1 MMTIMMTSVIGR
13 RPPRLSIECIMI
25 IAVTFMA
32 VALITLHPS
41 SNEQHEEHLLFIPD
55 YEQHQKQQ
63 QHQQQQQRVLIV
75 SSKNVTSSSSSSRRS
90 ISSNAM
96 SMPSPSTTTKI
107 EDPTN
112 ESESKISKR
121 TFLFVHVGK
130 AGGSTIANNIRPLC
144 QRKQNRESILQEK
157 QFDKKRQQKE
167 KEEREKKGGNGR
179 QQKQNPFQLQMHN
192 QFKSKNIP
200 CLNNLNKQQ
209 SSNNEMI
216 LSSSSNSI
224 IGYMHM
230 NKKEYW
236 WNANDLNDEDN
247 DNDDDD
253 DDNDN
258 DDDDETSI
266 SRRSSN
272 LKRITLNNSRN
283 SDRNSDY
290 GIKESNT
297 FLVPIRDPI
306 SRLISAYN
314 YHHPDNHHSRITC
327 EQIQDRKTK
336 ILELNS
342 NNPNNS
348 ISNSNSN
355 SNNKYTYKM
364 QISMVR
370 LDLFYCQCFPTIYD
384 LINIFNTKNY
394 NSGNNNYNSTNSS
407 NNSTTSDNSYDNN
420 DSTISC
426 KEMAEL
432 VIRGRTSVI
441 IDDALN
447 DNDNNN
453 ETTALLLKADNQY
466 DIDLINDRK
475 HSVMYYIGHIT
486 LNYGYYYRRTIQ
498 KYPTKDIV
506 VIRCDYI
513 WNDLQNLEYNLMNG
527 NTTIH
532 GIDTGHLSQIH
543 GSNNYKRNDTI
554 LSLNEIQTLCCAIP
568 TEIKIYKEIIQKSIN
583 LSNDE
588 KQKSIQIINDKC
600 GNNLDLC

>member
-75 SSKNVTSSSSSSRRS
+75 SSKNVTNSSSSSRRS

-247 DNDDDD
+247 DNDNDD
-253 DDNDN
+253 DN
-258 DDDDETSI
+258 DDDDDETV
-266 SRRSSN
+266 
-272 LKRITLNNSRN
+272 
-283 SDRNSDY
+283 SDV
-290 GIKESNT
+290 K
-297 FLVPIRDPI
+297 V
-306 SRLISAYN
+306 A
-314 YHHPDNHHSRITC
+314 
-327 EQIQDRKTK
+327 
-336 ILELNS
+336 
-342 NNPNNS
+342 
-348 ISNSNSN
+348 
-355 SNNKYTYKM
+355 
-364 QISMVR
+364 
-370 LDLFYCQCFPTIYD
+370 
-384 LINIFNTKNY
+384 
-394 NSGNNNYNSTNSS
+394 
-407 NNSTTSDNSYDNN
+407 
-420 DSTISC
+420 
-426 KEMAEL
+426 
-432 VIRGRTSVI
+432 
-441 IDDALN
+441 
-447 DNDNNN
+447 
-453 ETTALLLKADNQY
+453 
-466 DIDLINDRK
+466 
-475 HSVMYYIGHIT
+475 
-486 LNYGYYYRRTIQ
+486 
-498 KYPTKDIV
+498 V
-506 VIRCDYI
+506 V
-513 WNDLQNLEYNLMNG
+513 
-527 NTTIH
+527 
-532 GIDTGHLSQIH
+532 
-543 GSNNYKRNDTI
+543 
-554 LSLNEIQTLCCAIP
+554 
-568 TEIKIYKEIIQKSIN
+568 
-583 LSNDE
+583 
-588 KQKSIQIINDKC
+588 
-600 GNNLDLC
+600 

>member
-1 MMTIMMTSVIGR
+1 
-13 RPPRLSIECIMI
+13 MI
-25 IAVTFMA
+25 IAVTFMF
-32 VALITLHPS
+32 VSLITLHPS
-41 SNEQHEEHLLFIPD
+41 NNEQHEEEGAGTTTTHLLLIPD
-55 YEQHQKQQ
+55 YEQHQKQNQQGKQQ
-63 QHQQQQQRVLIV
+63 QHQRELIAFN
-75 SSKNVTSSSSSSRRS
+75 KNVTKSSRGR
-90 ISSNAM
+90 AM
-96 SMPSPSTTTKI
+96 SMSSPSTTTI
-107 EDPTN
+107 LAN
-112 ESESKISKR
+112 EKNVESNSKISTISR

-144 QRKQNRESILQEK
+144 QRKQNHESILQEK
-157 QFDKKRQQKE
+157 QFNKKRQQKE
-167 KEEREKKGGNGR
+167 EKEKKGGGR
-179 QQKQNPFQLQMHN
+179 QQKQFQFQLQMQN
-192 QFKSKNIP
+192 QFKAKNIP
-200 CLNNLNKQQ
+200 CL
-209 SSNNEMI
+209 
-216 LSSSSNSI
+216 SNSI

-236 WNANDLNDEDN
+236 WTANDLNDEDTN
-247 DNDDDD
+247 NGNNEDNSES
-253 DDNDN
+253 N
-258 DDDDETSI
+258 DDDETSSSI
-266 SRRSSN
+266 RSSSI
-272 LKRITLNNSRN
+272 KRITLNNSRN

-394 NSGNNNYNSTNSS
+394 NSGNNNYNSTNSN

-447 DNDNNN
+447 DNDNSN

-466 DIDLINDRK
+466 DIDLINDKK

-506 VIRCDYI
+506 VIRCEDI
-513 WNDLQNLEYNLMNG
+513 WNDLQNIEYNLMNG
-527 NTTIH
+527 NTTIN
-532 GIDTGHLSQIH
+532 GIDTGHTSKIH
-543 GSNNYKRNDTI
+543 GSNNYKRNDTT
-554 LSLNEIQTLCCAIP
+554 LSLDEIQTLCCAIP
-568 TEIKIYKEIIQKSIN
+568 TEIKIYKEVIQKSIN

-588 KQKSIQIINDKC
+588 KQKSIQVINDKC
-600 GNNLDLC
+600 GNLIDLC

>member
-1 MMTIMMTSVIGR
+1 MITSVIGR

-75 SSKNVTSSSSSSRRS
+75 SSKNVTNSSSSSRRS

-96 SMPSPSTTTKI
+96 SMPSPYTATKI

-192 QFKSKNIP
+192 QFRTKNIP

-230 NKKEYW
+230 NKKEYC
-236 WNANDLNDEDN
+236 
-247 DNDDDD
+247 
-253 DDNDN
+253 
-258 DDDDETSI
+258 
-266 SRRSSN
+266 
-272 LKRITLNNSRN
+272 
-283 SDRNSDY
+283 DRNSDY

-384 LINIFNTKNY
+384 LINIFNT
-394 NSGNNNYNSTNSS
+394 STNN
-407 NNSTTSDNSYDNN
+407 NNSTSSDISYDN
-420 DSTISC
+420 DTTISC

-432 VIRGRTSVI
+432 VIRGRSSVI

-447 DNDNNN
+447 DNDNSN

-506 VIRCDYI
+506 VIRCEDI
-513 WNDLQNLEYNLMNG
+513 WNDLQNIEYNLMNG
-527 NTTIH
+527 NTTIN
-532 GIDTGHLSQIH
+532 GIDTGHTSQIH
-543 GSNNYKRNDTI
+543 GSNNYKRNDTT
-554 LSLNEIQTLCCAIP
+554 LSLDEIQTLCCAIP
-568 TEIKIYKEIIQKSIN
+568 TEIKIYKEVIQKSIN

-588 KQKSIQIINDKC
+588 KQKSIQVINDKC
-600 GNNLDLC
+600 GNLIDLC